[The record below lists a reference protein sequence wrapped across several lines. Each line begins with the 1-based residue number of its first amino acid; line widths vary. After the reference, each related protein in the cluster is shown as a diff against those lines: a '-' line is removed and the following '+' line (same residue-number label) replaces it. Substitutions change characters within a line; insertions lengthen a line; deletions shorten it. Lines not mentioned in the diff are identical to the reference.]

1 MSVSR
6 ITPPPSFDLLDRLDD
21 VAAALFHVVIR
32 TDGHRLD
39 LLLGPDH
46 MLEGGAE
53 LDGKPPVGYEND
65 TDHGTTRRAHA
76 GAPHERAS
84 IMTIPRPSARGFSG
98 LWRRSIAPRRR
109 ARGGGF
115 RHSPK

>member
-1 MSVSR
+1 MGIDLSSYFGTITLAELIVSHG
-6 ITPPPSFDLLDRLDD
+6 D
-21 VAAALFHVVIR
+21 
-32 TDGHRLD
+32 
-39 LLLGPDH
+39 

-84 IMTIPRPSARGFSG
+84 IMTIPRPSARPFPAIVAA
-98 LWRRSIAPRRR
+98 RHAPP
-109 ARGGGF
+109 
-115 RHSPK
+115 ST